1 MSVEKLKS
9 DLEKVLKKAFE
20 SIQKSSTSD
29 EIEKARVLYLG
40 KKSQINSLMKSLS
53 DIEPQQKAEFGKHL
67 NEAKSK
73 LTSVLEEKKRSLS
86 AKAKTLNDNFDVSM
100 PGRNSSIGSLHPITK
115 IMSSSI
121 DIFQA
126 LKFECVEGPE
136 IEDDFHNFTALNI
149 PESHPARA
157 MHDTFYFEDGN
168 LLRTHTSS
176 VQIRAMREN
185 SLPIRVI
192 APGKVYRKDSDITHT
207 PMFHQIEG
215 LYIDK
220 NVSFANLKSII
231 NTFLRSFFENNDLK
245 IRFRPSYFPF
255 TEPSAEVDIEYIN
268 NKGEKSWLE
277 ILGCGMV
284 HPNVL
289 EMSKIDPSIYSGY
302 AFGLGVERLAM
313 LKLEIPDLRL
323 FYENDLRFLEQFQR
337 AKL

>member
-115 IMSSSI
+115 IMSYSI

-126 LKFECVEGPE
+126 LKFDCVEGPE

>member
-115 IMSSSI
+115 IMSYSI

-126 LKFECVEGPE
+126 LKFDCVEGPE

-220 NVSFANLKSII
+220 NVSFSNLKSII
-231 NTFLRSFFENNDLK
+231 NTFLRSFFENDDLK

-255 TEPSAEVDIEYIN
+255 TEPSAEVDIQYIN

>member
-9 DLEKVLKKAFE
+9 DLEKVLKEAFE
-20 SIQKSSTSD
+20 SIQKSENSQ
-29 EIEKARVLYLG
+29 EIEKARILYLG
-40 KKSQINSLMKSLS
+40 KKSQINSLMKSLANLDS
-53 DIEPQQKAEFGKHL
+53 QQKAEFGKYL
-67 NEAKSK
+67 NEAKAK
-73 LTSVLEEKKRSLS
+73 LTSFLEDKKLSLS
-86 AKAKTLNDNFDVSM
+86 SKAKIINDNFDFSM

-115 IMSSSI
+115 IMDYSI
-121 DIFQA
+121 EIFEA

-157 MHDTFYFEDGN
+157 MHDTFYFEDNN

-176 VQIRAMREN
+176 VQIRAMREKN
-185 SLPIRVI
+185 LPIRVI

-215 LYIDK
+215 LYIDT
-220 NVSFANLKSII
+220 NVSFSNLKSII
-231 NTFLRSFFENNDLK
+231 NTFLKKFFENDDLK

-268 NKGEKSWLE
+268 SRGEKSWLE

-289 EMSKIDPSIYSGY
+289 EIAKIDPSIHSGY

-313 LKLEIPDLRL
+313 LKLEISDLRL

>member
-20 SIQKSSTSD
+20 SIQKSENSE
-29 EIEKARVLYLG
+29 EIEKARILYLG

-53 DIEPQQKAEFGKHL
+53 NLDSQQKAEFGKYL
-67 NEAKSK
+67 NEAKAK
-73 LTSVLEEKKRSLS
+73 LTSFLEDKKLS
-86 AKAKTLNDNFDVSM
+86 ISSKVKTINDNFDFSM

-115 IMSSSI
+115 IMDYSI
-121 DIFQA
+121 EIFED

-157 MHDTFYFEDGN
+157 MHDTFYFEDGY

-176 VQIRAMREN
+176 VQIRAMREKN
-185 SLPIRVI
+185 LPIRVI

-215 LYIDK
+215 LYIDT
-220 NVSFANLKSII
+220 NVSFSNLKSII
-231 NTFLRSFFENNDLK
+231 NTFLKKFFENDDLK

-268 NKGEKSWLE
+268 SRGEKSWLE

-289 EMSKIDPSIYSGY
+289 KMAKIDPSIHSGY

-313 LKLEIPDLRL
+313 LKLEISDLRL
-323 FYENDLRFLEQFQR
+323 FYENDLRFLEQFKR